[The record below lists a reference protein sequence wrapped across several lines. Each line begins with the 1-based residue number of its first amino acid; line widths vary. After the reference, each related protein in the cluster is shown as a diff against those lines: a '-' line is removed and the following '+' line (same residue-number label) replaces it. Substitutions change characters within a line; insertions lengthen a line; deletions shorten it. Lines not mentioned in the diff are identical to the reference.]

1 VPGTTPARETGDLK
15 AAHAARLKASYAR
28 PMSERLARL
37 HELCRQMSAI
47 KGSAA
52 AR

>member
-1 VPGTTPARETGDLK
+1 MPANEIGDLK
-15 AAHAARLKASYAR
+15 AAQAARLKANR
-28 PMSERLARL
+28 DMPMSERLGRL
-37 HELCRQMSAI
+37 HVLCKQMSAI